1 MPDRVREGAGLM
13 HAHMP
18 DMIMHMR
25 TTLILPDHLVRALKR
40 LAAKQGAT
48 LTAVVAET
56 LRRGLDA
63 APAAELPPLPRHDL
77 GAPLVDVADRDALYR
92 AMDGV

>member
-1 MPDRVREGAGLM
+1 MGLLPIQI
-13 HAHMP
+13 A

-25 TTLILPDHLVRALKR
+25 TTLILPDHLVRELR
-40 LAAKQGAT
+40 RRAAQQGAT

-56 LRRGLDA
+56 LRRGLDTL
-63 APAAELPPLPRHDL
+63 APAEVQPLPRHDL
-77 GAPLVDVADRDALYR
+77 GAALVDVSDRDALYR